1 MTVQKVGP
9 FDLEEKLG
17 VGGMGIV
24 YRARYRKNDRVVALK
39 LLTPQLTE
47 NPRLVARFEREME
60 ILEKLDHPNITRYY
74 GGGVIKGQHFY
85 AMRLMR
91 GGTLAQLLKKKG
103 QLPWEQ
109 VVEFGCQICD
119 ALDHAHEHGIIH
131 RDLKPAN
138 LFLRLDKKTGEERM
152 VLGDFGIA
160 RDLDADGL
168 TATGMTVGTYSYMA
182 PEQIT
187 GKGSISAKTDL
198 YALGC
203 VLFQMLAGRTP
214 YKGESHGE
222 VLVMHLQDEV
232 PSVREFAPDTP
243 VWLDNVIRQLLKKDP
258 RERPL
263 DAAYTK
269 MALEEVTAKV
279 ASQESVVTHAASGSP
294 TAMTMF
300 ELNPDLKKTLR
311 KGTRKK
317 KRRRRET
324 GPFWE
329 RTWFLVLCLVILL
342 GGFTW
347 FIWPA
352 NEQQLWASAQPL
364 MASGDMVL
372 ERDAVEK
379 FLKPLIE
386 RFPDGEHAEEAR
398 SFIRTVEVNRL
409 RRRLINNA
417 RLNREPDNE
426 AERLFRRAWKF
437 EQFGD
442 RISALEIYE
451 SMHVL
456 LREREGFEEFVELAS
471 LQIADIRGGDAM
483 LDRLDLLRA
492 KLRNAESHIET
503 GERLEAE
510 EVWRGIIR
518 LYAENSELT
527 EVVAFARGRIEGT
540 PVNELKF
547 SLADPVNPDGES

>member
-1 MTVQKVGP
+1 MKTQKVGP

-74 GGGVIKGQHFY
+74 GGGVVKGQHFY

-91 GGTLAQLLKKKG
+91 GGTLSQLLKKKK

-119 ALDHAHEHGIIH
+119 ALDHAHENGIIH

-138 LFLRLDKKTGEERM
+138 LFLRLDKKTGEERL

-168 TATGMTVGTYSYMA
+168 TATGMTVGTYAYMA

-187 GKGSISAKTDL
+187 GKGTISAKTDL

-203 VLFQMLAGRTP
+203 VLFQMLSGRTP
-214 YKGESHGE
+214 YKADSQGE
-222 VLVMHLQDEV
+222 VLVMHLQEDT

-243 VWLDNVIRQLLKKDP
+243 VWLDDVIRQLLAKEP
-258 RERPL
+258 RDRPL

-269 MALEEVTAKV
+269 MALEEVTQKV
-279 ASQESVVTHAASGSP
+279 ANQESVVTHAASGSP

-311 KGTRKK
+311 KGTKRKK
-317 KRRRRET
+317 KNRRET
-324 GPFWE
+324 GPVYE
-329 RTWFLVLCLVILL
+329 RTWFLVLCLAVLL
-342 GGFTW
+342 GGVTW
-347 FIWPA
+347 FVWPA
-352 NEQQLWASAQPL
+352 SEQQLWASAEPL
-364 MASGDMVL
+364 MASGDMVQ
-372 ERDAVEK
+372 ERDAVER
-379 FLKPLIE
+379 FLKPLLE

-409 RRRLINNA
+409 KRRLVNNA
-417 RLNREPDNE
+417 RLNREPKSE
-426 AERLFRRAWKF
+426 AERLFRRAWNF

-456 LREREGFEEFVELAS
+456 LKEREGFEDFVELAS
-471 LQIADIRGGDAM
+471 LQIADIRGGDTM
-483 LDRLDLLRA
+483 LDRLELIRA
-492 KLRNAESHIET
+492 KLRIAETHVEA

-510 EVWRGIIR
+510 ELWRGIIR

-527 EVVAFARGRIEGT
+527 EVVAFARGRINGT
-540 PVNELKF
+540 PIGELTF
-547 SLADPVNPDGES
+547 SLEERVTPGES

>member
-1 MTVQKVGP
+1 MKTQKVGP

-24 YRARYRKNDRVVALK
+24 YRARYRKNGRIVALK
-39 LLTPQLTE
+39 LLTPQFTE

-74 GGGVIKGQHFY
+74 GGGVVKGQHFY

-91 GGTLAQLLKKKG
+91 GGTLSQLLKKKT

-119 ALDHAHEHGIIH
+119 ALDHSHENGIIH

-138 LFLRLDKKTGEERM
+138 LFLRLDKKTGEERL

-168 TATGMTVGTYSYMA
+168 TATGMTVGTYAYMA

-187 GKGSISAKTDL
+187 GKGTISAKTDL

-203 VLFQMLAGRTP
+203 VLFQMLSGRTP
-214 YKGESHGE
+214 YKAESQGE
-222 VLVMHLQDEV
+222 VLVMHLKEDT
-232 PSVREFAPDTP
+232 PPVREFAPDTP
-243 VWLDNVIRQLLKKDP
+243 VWLDDVIRQLLAKESRD
-258 RERPL
+258 RPI

-269 MALEEVTAKV
+269 MALEEVTQKV
-279 ASQESVVTHAASGSP
+279 ANQESVATHVASGAP

-300 ELNPDLKKTLR
+300 ELNPDLKNTLR
-311 KGTRKK
+311 KATKRKKK
-317 KRRRRET
+317 KRREA
-324 GPFWE
+324 GPVYE
-329 RTWFLVLCLVILL
+329 RTWFLVLCLAGIL
-342 GGFTW
+342 GGVTW
-347 FIWPA
+347 FVWPA
-352 NEQQLWASAQPL
+352 SEQQLWTSAEPL
-364 MASGDMVL
+364 MASGDMVQ
-372 ERDAVEK
+372 ERDAVER
-379 FLKPLIE
+379 FLKPMLK
-386 RFPDGEHAEEAR
+386 RFPEGEHAEEAR
-398 SFIRTVEVNRL
+398 SFIRTVAVNRL
-409 RRRLINNA
+409 KRRLINNA
-417 RLNREPDNE
+417 RLNREPKSE
-426 AERLFRRAWKF
+426 AERLFRRAWNF

-456 LREREGFEEFVELAS
+456 LKEREGLEDFAELAS
-471 LQIADIRGGDAM
+471 LQIADIRGGDTM
-483 LDRLDLLRA
+483 LDRLELIRA
-492 KLRNAESHIET
+492 KLRIAETHVEA
-503 GERLEAE
+503 GERLKAE
-510 EVWRGIIR
+510 ELWRGIIR

-527 EVVAFARGRIEGT
+527 EVVTFARGRINGT
-540 PVNELKF
+540 PIGELTF
-547 SLADPVNPDGES
+547 TLEEPAPGEN

>member
-1 MTVQKVGP
+1 MKTQKVGP

-24 YRARYRKNDRVVALK
+24 YRARYRKNGRIVALK
-39 LLTPQLTE
+39 LLTPQFTE

-74 GGGVIKGQHFY
+74 GGGVVKGQHFY

-91 GGTLAQLLKKKG
+91 GGTLSQLLKKKT

-119 ALDHAHEHGIIH
+119 ALDHAHENGIIH

-138 LFLRLDKKTGEERM
+138 LFLRLDKKTGEERL

-168 TATGMTVGTYSYMA
+168 TATGMTVGTYAYMA

-187 GKGSISAKTDL
+187 GKGTISAKTDL

-203 VLFQMLAGRTP
+203 VLFQMLSGRTP
-214 YKGESHGE
+214 YKAESQGE
-222 VLVMHLQDEV
+222 VLVMHLKEDT
-232 PSVREFAPDTP
+232 PPVREFAPDTP
-243 VWLDNVIRQLLKKDP
+243 VWLDDVIRQLLAKESRD
-258 RERPL
+258 RPI

-269 MALEEVTAKV
+269 MALEEVTQKV
-279 ASQESVVTHAASGSP
+279 ANQESVATHVASGAP

-300 ELNPDLKKTLR
+300 ELNPDLKNTLR
-311 KGTRKK
+311 KATKRKKK
-317 KRRRRET
+317 KRREA
-324 GPFWE
+324 GPVYE
-329 RTWFLVLCLVILL
+329 RTWFLVLCLAGIL
-342 GGFTW
+342 GGVTW
-347 FIWPA
+347 FVWPA
-352 NEQQLWASAQPL
+352 SEQQLWTSAEPL
-364 MASGDMVL
+364 MASGDMVQ
-372 ERDAVEK
+372 ERDAVER
-379 FLKPLIE
+379 FLKPMLK
-386 RFPDGEHAEEAR
+386 RFPEGEHAEEAR
-398 SFIRTVEVNRL
+398 SFIRTVAVNRL
-409 RRRLINNA
+409 KRRLINNA
-417 RLNREPDNE
+417 RLNREPKSE
-426 AERLFRRAWKF
+426 AERLFRRAWNF

-456 LREREGFEEFVELAS
+456 LKGREGLEDFAELAS
-471 LQIADIRGGDAM
+471 LQIADIRGGDTM
-483 LDRLDLLRA
+483 LDRLELIRA
-492 KLRNAESHIET
+492 KLRIAETHVEA
-503 GERLEAE
+503 GERLKAE
-510 EVWRGIIR
+510 ELWRGIIR

-527 EVVAFARGRIEGT
+527 EVVTFARGRINGT
-540 PVNELKF
+540 PIGELTF
-547 SLADPVNPDGES
+547 TLEEPAPGEI

>member
-1 MTVQKVGP
+1 MKTQKVGP

-74 GGGVIKGQHFY
+74 GGGVVKGQHFY

-91 GGTLAQLLKKKG
+91 GGTLSQLLKKKK

-119 ALDHAHEHGIIH
+119 ALDHAHENGIIH

-138 LFLRLDKKTGEERM
+138 LFLRLDKKTGEERL

-168 TATGMTVGTYSYMA
+168 TATGMTVGTYAYMA

-187 GKGSISAKTDL
+187 GKGTISAKTDL

-203 VLFQMLAGRTP
+203 VLFQMLSGRTP
-214 YKGESHGE
+214 YKADSQGE
-222 VLVMHLQDEV
+222 VLVMHLQEDT

-243 VWLDNVIRQLLKKDP
+243 VWLDDVIRQLLAKEP
-258 RERPL
+258 RDRPL

-269 MALEEVTAKV
+269 MALEEVTQKV
-279 ASQESVVTHAASGSP
+279 ANQESVVTHAASGSP

-311 KGTRKK
+311 KGTKRKK
-317 KRRRRET
+317 KNRRET
-324 GPFWE
+324 GPVYE
-329 RTWFLVLCLVILL
+329 RTWFLVLCLAVLL
-342 GGFTW
+342 GGVPW
-347 FIWPA
+347 FVWPA
-352 NEQQLWASAQPL
+352 SEQQLWASAEPL
-364 MASGDMVL
+364 MASGDMVQ
-372 ERDAVEK
+372 ERDAVER
-379 FLKPLIE
+379 FLKPLLE

-409 RRRLINNA
+409 KRRLVNNA
-417 RLNREPDNE
+417 RLNREPKSE
-426 AERLFRRAWKF
+426 AERLFRRAWNF

-456 LREREGFEEFVELAS
+456 LKEREGFEDFVELAS
-471 LQIADIRGGDAM
+471 LQIADIRGGDTM
-483 LDRLDLLRA
+483 LDRLELIRA
-492 KLRNAESHIET
+492 KLRIAETHVEA

-510 EVWRGIIR
+510 ELWRGIIR

-527 EVVAFARGRIEGT
+527 EVVAFARGRINGT
-540 PVNELKF
+540 PIGELTF
-547 SLADPVNPDGES
+547 SLEERVTPGES

>member
-1 MTVQKVGP
+1 MKTQKVGP
-9 FDLEEKLG
+9 FDLEAKLG

-24 YRARYRKNDRVVALK
+24 YRARYRKNDRIVALK

-60 ILEKLDHPNITRYY
+60 ILERLDHPNITRYY
-74 GGGVIKGQHFY
+74 GGGVVKGQHFY

-91 GGTLAQLLKKKG
+91 GGTLAQLLKKKK

-119 ALDHAHEHGIIH
+119 ALDHAHENGIIH

-138 LFLRLDKKTGEERM
+138 LFLRLDKKTGEERL

-168 TATGMTVGTYSYMA
+168 TATGMTVGTYAYMA

-187 GKGSISAKTDL
+187 GKGTVSAKTDL

-203 VLFQMLAGRTP
+203 VLFQMLGGRTP
-214 YKGESHGE
+214 YKADSHGE
-222 VLVMHLQDEV
+222 VLVMHLQDDV

-243 VWLDNVIRQLLKKDP
+243 VWLDDVIRQLLKKEP
-258 RERPL
+258 RDRPL

-269 MALEEVTAKV
+269 MALEEVKQKV
-279 ASQESVVTHAASGSP
+279 ANQESVVTHAASGSP

-311 KGTRKK
+311 KGTKRKK
-317 KRRRRET
+317 KKRRET
-324 GPFWE
+324 GPVYE
-329 RTWFLVLCLVILL
+329 RTWFLVLCLAVLL
-342 GGFTW
+342 GGVTW
-347 FIWPA
+347 FVWPA
-352 NEQQLWASAQPL
+352 SEQQLWASAEPL
-364 MASGDMVL
+364 MASGDMVQ
-372 ERDAVEK
+372 ERDAVER
-379 FLKPLIE
+379 FLKPMLE

-398 SFIRTVEVNRL
+398 SFIRMVEVNRL
-409 RRRLINNA
+409 KRRLINNA
-417 RLNREPDNE
+417 RLNREPKSE
-426 AERLFRRAWKF
+426 GERLFRRAWNF

-456 LREREGFEEFVELAS
+456 LKEREGFEDFVELAS

-483 LDRLDLLRA
+483 LDRLELIRA
-492 KLRNAESHIET
+492 KLRIAETHVEA

-510 EVWRGIIR
+510 ELWRGIIR

-527 EVVAFARGRIEGT
+527 EVVAFARGRINGT
-540 PVNELKF
+540 PIGELTF
-547 SLADPVNPDGES
+547 TLEEPATPGES